1 MNGAS
6 ASAINGA
13 MEVPVGPADQSPQIT
28 GILETVLYVADIDR
42 AEQFYRDV
50 MALRPIGKEP
60 GRHAFFRVGSGVLL
74 LFCAERTRRSASV
87 PPHGAE
93 GEIHVCFTTAADEFE
108 TWKARIREHRI
119 VIEQETEWPGG
130 RSFYFRDPDGNL
142 LELANADIW
151 PR

>member
-1 MNGAS
+1 
-6 ASAINGA
+6 
-13 MEVPVGPADQSPQIT
+13 MEETVSPADQSPRIT
-28 GILETVLYVADIDR
+28 GILETVLYVSDIDR

-60 GRHAFFRVGSGVLL
+60 GRHVFFRVGSGVLL
-74 LFCAERTRRSASV
+74 LFRAERTRRSASL
-87 PPHGAE
+87 PPHGAD
-93 GEIHVCFTTAADEFE
+93 GEIHICFTIAPDEYE
-108 TWKARIREHRI
+108 TWKARIRESRI
-119 VIEQETEWPGG
+119 VIEKETEWPGG

>member
-1 MNGAS
+1 MIRGTE
-6 ASAINGA
+6 GT
-13 MEVPVGPADQSPQIT
+13 VCPLDQPPHIT

-60 GRHAFFRVGSGVLL
+60 GRHVFFRVGSGVLL
-74 LFCAERTRRSASV
+74 LFRAERTRRSASL
-87 PPHGAE
+87 PPHGAD
-93 GEIHVCFTTAADEFE
+93 GEIHVCFTIAPDEYE
-108 TWKARIREHRI
+108 TWKARIREHQI
-119 VIEQETEWPGG
+119 VVEKETEWPHG

>member
-1 MNGAS
+1 
-6 ASAINGA
+6 
-13 MEVPVGPADQSPQIT
+13 MEGTVGPVDQPPRIT

-60 GRHAFFRVGSGVLL
+60 GRHVFFRVGSGVLL
-74 LFCAERTRRSASV
+74 LFRAERTRRSASL
-87 PPHGAE
+87 PPHGAD
-93 GEIHVCFTTAADEFE
+93 GEIHVCFTIVPDEYE
-108 TWKARIREHRI
+108 PWKARIREHQI
-119 VIEQETEWPGG
+119 VVEKETEWPHG

>member
-1 MNGAS
+1 
-6 ASAINGA
+6 
-13 MEVPVGPADQSPQIT
+13 VDPAEHSPRIT

-42 AEQFYRDV
+42 AERFYRDV

-60 GRHAFFRVGSGVLL
+60 ERHAFFRVGSGVLL
-74 LFCAERTRRSASV
+74 LFRAERTRRSASV

-93 GEIHVCFTTAADEFE
+93 GEIHVCFTTAGDEYE
-108 TWKARIREHRI
+108 TWKARIRQYRI
-119 VIEQETEWPGG
+119 LIEKEAEWPGG

>member
-1 MNGAS
+1 
-6 ASAINGA
+6 
-13 MEVPVGPADQSPQIT
+13 MEETVSLADQPPRIT
-28 GILETVLYVADIDR
+28 GILETVLYVSDIDR

-60 GRHAFFRVGSGVLL
+60 GRHVFFRVGSGVLL
-74 LFCAERTRRSASV
+74 LFRAERTRRSASL
-87 PPHGAE
+87 PPHGAD
-93 GEIHVCFTTAADEFE
+93 GEIHICFTIAPDEYE
-108 TWKARIREHRI
+108 TWKARIRESRI
-119 VIEQETEWPGG
+119 VIEKETQWPVG